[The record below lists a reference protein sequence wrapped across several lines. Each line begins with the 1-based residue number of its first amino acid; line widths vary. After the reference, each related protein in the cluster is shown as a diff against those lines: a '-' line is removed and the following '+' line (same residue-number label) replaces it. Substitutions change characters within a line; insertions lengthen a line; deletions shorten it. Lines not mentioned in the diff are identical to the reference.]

1 MYLFRS
7 ARVTSSLVC
16 LGLEGISRDMG
27 FSVLEPVRFKVN
39 WKELVTLG
47 WSLSSNK
54 APENQGKEQ
63 LLMEILTLDS
73 DLDLVV
79 LRVWKWPGE
88 LSFS

>member
-1 MYLFRS
+1 
-7 ARVTSSLVC
+7 
-16 LGLEGISRDMG
+16 MG

-47 WSLSSNK
+47 WPLSSNK

-79 LRVWKWPGE
+79 LRIWKWPVPVSHSWEGRSH
-88 LSFS
+88 LP